1 MSFLPNEKNASK
13 ASLDDVAKALGVSKS
28 TVSRV
33 LSGKGR
39 ISEETRNKVMQCA
52 AEMNY
57 QPNVIARGLAQ
68 SKTFNIG
75 VVLPYEKD
83 LGEIPFF
90 QNCLTGICETVSS
103 MDYDVVVAMAAAD
116 DASQLERII
125 RNRKVDGV
133 ILTRSVINDPA
144 VRLLKENS
152 IPFVLIGS
160 TSDDSVV
167 QIDIDH
173 ESACSELTAYLLS
186 RGCSRTALLL
196 GSKSHNVNLSR
207 YNGFVNAYEQS
218 GKAFDAALIYDNL
231 SGRRAVELAVGEI
244 INKGC
249 DCIICGDDYI
259 CVRALSAL
267 KEKQI
272 AIPEK
277 IKIASFYNSPI
288 LQSYT
293 PPITA
298 VNADPFEL
306 GETAARTVLSL
317 INDGDFCKDVFL
329 SYELSIKKSTL

>member
-1 MSFLPNEKNASK
+1 MNTINETNNTK

-39 ISEETRNKVMQCA
+39 ISEETRKKVLQCA

-103 MDYDVVVAMAAAD
+103 MDYDVIVAMAAAD
-116 DASQLERII
+116 DASQLGRII

-133 ILTRSVINDPA
+133 ILTRSVADDPA
-144 VRLLKENS
+144 VRLLKENNV
-152 IPFVLIGS
+152 PFVLIGS

-173 ESACSELTAYLLS
+173 ESACSELTTYLIS
-186 RGCSRTALLL
+186 SGCEKTALLL
-196 GSKSHNVNLSR
+196 GSKSHNVNVSR
-207 YNGFVNAYEQS
+207 YNGFINAYAKTGRETDS
-218 GKAFDAALIYDNL
+218 TLVYDDL
-231 SGRRAVELAVGEI
+231 SGRRAIELAVGEI

-259 CVRALSAL
+259 CVRALAAL
-267 KEKQI
+267 KEKQVSV
-272 AIPEK
+272 PDD
-277 IKIASFYNSPI
+277 IKIASFYNSPM

-306 GETAARTVLSL
+306 GEAAARTVLSL
-317 INDGDFCKDVFL
+317 INDGDFHGSDFL
-329 SYELSIKKSTL
+329 SYEISIKRSTL

>member
-1 MSFLPNEKNASK
+1 MSFSNEKNASK

-39 ISEETRNKVMQCA
+39 ISEETRKKVMQCA

-57 QPNVIARGLAQ
+57 QPNVIARSLAQ

-103 MDYDVVVAMAAAD
+103 MDYDVIVAMAAAD
-116 DASQLERII
+116 DASQLDRMI

-133 ILTRSVINDPA
+133 ILTRSITDDPA
-144 VRLLKENS
+144 VKLLKENN

-160 TSDDSVV
+160 TADDSVV

-173 ESACSELTAYLLS
+173 ESACSELTTYLVS
-186 RGCSRTALLL
+186 SGCDRTALLL
-196 GSKSHNVNLSR
+196 GSKSHNVNVSR
-207 YNGFVNAYEQS
+207 YNGFVNAYTKI
-218 GKAFDAALIYDNL
+218 GKALDNALVYDNL
-231 SGRRAVELAVGEI
+231 SGRRAIELAVGEI

-259 CVRALSAL
+259 CVRALAAL

-272 AIPEK
+272 AVPEG

-293 PPITA
+293 PPITS

-306 GETAARTVLSL
+306 GEAAAHTVLEL
-317 INDGDFCKDVFL
+317 INDRDFRGGGFL
-329 SYELSIKKSTL
+329 SYEISIKRSTL